1 MFICIPYTRHIWST
15 AQIID
20 TKNAEV
26 WAVNGLQRTQPSTT
40 QCYPFVSQAKWG
52 TGIGVVGKI

>member
-1 MFICIPYTRHIWST
+1 MSIWYMVYT

-26 WAVNGLQRTQPSTT
+26 WAVNGLQRTQPSTA
-40 QCYPFVSQAKWG
+40 QCFPFVSKVKWIWNLG
-52 TGIGVVGKI
+52 